1 MDLEMIRDFREKLRQ
16 LERQVGWQLKDDTEC
31 CGVTL
36 AQCHI
41 IVEIGNA
48 GETSVIDLATILG
61 LDTSTLSRHVNGMV
75 NVGLVNRILNPRDRR
90 YVSIT
95 LTEQGQKVYQSIEDI
110 CNSKYARVFEFI
122 PREKH
127 RQVLECFSLLV
138 HAIAE
143 AKVLEG
149 DLRCCGNDPGKKTG
163 RKYPMSGEKEKGR
176 CCGGQTSAVPGA
188 QPCCGGP
195 AAGGVEFPLYN
206 PAQESGPPVFSP
218 RPHWI
223 KGFVETAAGQVPLV
237 DTKRGYPSVG

>member
-1 MDLEMIRDFREKLRQ
+1 MDPAMIRDFRETLRQ
-16 LERQVGWQLKDDTEC
+16 LERQVGWQFKDDTEC

-61 LDTSTLSRHVNGMV
+61 LDTSTLSRHINGMV
-75 NVGLVNRILNPRDRR
+75 NVGLVNRILNPKDRR

-95 LTEQGQKVYQSIEDI
+95 LTEQGQKIYQSIEDI

-127 RQVLECFSLLV
+127 KQVLECFNLLV
-138 HAIAE
+138 HAITE

-149 DLRCCGNDPGKKTG
+149 DLRCCGNDP
-163 RKYPMSGEKEKGR
+163 REKDREEVSHVR
-176 CCGGQTSAVPGA
+176 
-188 QPCCGGP
+188 
-195 AAGGVEFPLYN
+195 
-206 PAQESGPPVFSP
+206 
-218 RPHWI
+218 
-223 KGFVETAAGQVPLV
+223 
-237 DTKRGYPSVG
+237 